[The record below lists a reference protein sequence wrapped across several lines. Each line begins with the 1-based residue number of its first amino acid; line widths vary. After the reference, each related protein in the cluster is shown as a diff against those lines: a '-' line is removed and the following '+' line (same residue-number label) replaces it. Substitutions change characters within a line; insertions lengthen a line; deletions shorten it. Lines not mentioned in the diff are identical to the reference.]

1 MKTKFLLTVI
11 ILVTI
16 ACTSKNQSLL
26 SQGEKEKVVKEIDLV
41 INSIFDGWRNLDVNK
56 AFKESFSDS
65 PDFNYIGVDGSIMTY
80 IDFFNTAKKEFDS
93 QKKSE
98 FNINEKKILVI
109 SNDVAVVSLNY
120 SGAFYSI
127 DSKLTF
133 PNCGGTFIFKKIE
146 EKWKV
151 IHFQESI
158 QESKFVVTKIN

>member
-11 ILVTI
+11 IFGII
-16 ACTSKNQSLL
+16 ACTSRNQSVLNQ
-26 SQGEKEKVVKEIDLV
+26 SEKEKVVKEIDLV
-41 INSIFDGWRNLDVNK
+41 INSISDGWRNLDVNK

-65 PDFNYIGVDGSIMTY
+65 PDFNYVGIDGSMMTY
-80 IDFFNTAKKEFDS
+80 TDFFNTAKKEFDS

-98 FNINEKKILVI
+98 FNINEKKILAI
-109 SNDVAVVSLNY
+109 SNDIAVVSLNY
-120 SGAFYSI
+120 SGTFYST

-133 PNCGGTFIFKKIE
+133 SNCGGTLIFKKIE